1 MSSHTAH
8 THHTAAQRLAA
19 CVGLAGAL
27 ALGVAAPALAKPAGP
42 GDDATGAPNS
52 QQGPPSYNSTWPGY
66 TPPGQVA
73 PAPQGPVGIASD
85 RIELVQVG
93 LGALGGAALAGVG
106 TLVLAGAHRRH
117 APVHA

>member
-1 MSSHTAH
+1 
-8 THHTAAQRLAA
+8 
-19 CVGLAGAL
+19 V
-27 ALGVAAPALAKPAGP
+27 
-42 GDDATGAPNS
+42 D
-52 QQGPPSYNSTWPGY
+52 
-66 TPPGQVA
+66 
-73 PAPQGPVGIASD
+73 PAPQGLVGIASD